1 MLAYLPTEPMF
12 FTFPDDARWN
22 AGRQAVEFGVEIGES
37 ADEPCLELD
46 CAEHVALP
54 PEIVGRIFAGR
65 DLRHRSVDDGAGWP
79 NEHKRAN
86 RSQTRPEQPCE
97 PGIAIE
103 AALDHVPRA
112 AGEIDG

>member
-1 MLAYLPTEPMF
+1 MSGWAASRLVSAPVPRTTRRVRP
-12 FTFPDDARWN
+12 
-22 AGRQAVEFGVEIGES
+22 VSSSIG
-37 ADEPCLELD
+37 
-46 CAEHVALP
+46 AEQVALP

-65 DLRHRSVDDGAGWP
+65 DFRHHAVDDGAGWP

-86 RSQTRPEQPCE
+86 RPQTRPEQPCE